1 MTRSETIRMSE
12 RPTFTA
18 GEHSSVEL
26 AIAPLQLYAYANGNV
41 VGNRQHSSRTLR
53 EVSFYHDRSED

>member
-1 MTRSETIRMSE
+1 MTRSETIWMSE

-18 GEHSSVEL
+18 GEHSGVDL
-26 AIAPLQLYAYANGNV
+26 AIAPLELYADAYSNV
-41 VGNRQHSSRTLR
+41 VENRQHSSRALR